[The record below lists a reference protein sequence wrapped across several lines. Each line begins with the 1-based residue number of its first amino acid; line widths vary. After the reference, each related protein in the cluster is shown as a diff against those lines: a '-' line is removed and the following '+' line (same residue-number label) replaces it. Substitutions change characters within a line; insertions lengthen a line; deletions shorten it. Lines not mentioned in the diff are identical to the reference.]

1 MKNSKL
7 TLGIKHLILLL
18 FALVASAAQAQDIFY
33 RNRVGLNWD
42 MEFMQQRDGDFI
54 IHTFLME
61 ETNIPGY
68 GSPLGHMFYK
78 ASPDTFAFTDSLFVE
93 DTIQYYYLLD
103 RDPRGEGNILAT
115 LEYHNDCDS
124 SFLRICH
131 FPDGELAVNHQED
144 LLVPVCDG
152 TAYLDLYSHLV
163 DSWGDIII
171 KYIKMVSELNCDEY
185 LARISPDGTMKHQ
198 AMITE
203 NAFGIYFPLRE
214 LKASPLQY
222 YYWKETDNGHP
233 YGNLAVLV
241 MDSLFNKNT
250 VIFNRM
256 LREEIIGPGMTEHEY
271 LIIHPN
277 LETEVIPV
285 GENDILVAAEYE
297 HDTNSIYQHTE
308 FGVAVAKYDM
318 RTSQLKKYV
327 VFNDYPGPMYGE
339 PRGLKMMTDGTVYFM
354 YWEQGYL
361 HESVII
367 VKMDTD
373 LNVEWKRFCKT
384 GNIWIHPQ
392 LEYPVLFEDSQGEEK
407 GVAWRGY
414 GTKTSD
420 NQNVLLHFFLN
431 HDGIPASVEGGM
443 EVRPYDF
450 YPNPAQSE
458 LHLQYSPDVQPA
470 RIELY
475 DVQGRL
481 VQTQTHGFEN
491 LRLEGLAAGQY
502 LMKVTLKDG
511 QAFTDKVVKE

>member
-1 MKNSKL
+1 MK
-7 TLGIKHLILLL
+7 KHLILLFL
-18 FALVASAAQAQDIFY
+18 ALMASAAQAQDIFY
-33 RNRVGLNWD
+33 RNRMRLDWD

-61 ETNIPGY
+61 ETDIPGY
-68 GSPLGHMFYK
+68 AVPLGHMFYK

-93 DTIQYYYLLD
+93 DTIQYYYMLD
-103 RDPRGEGNILAT
+103 RDPRGEGNFLAA
-115 LEYHNDCDS
+115 LEYHDDCDS

-152 TAYLDLYSHLV
+152 TAYLDLYNHLV

-171 KYIKMVSELNCDEY
+171 KYTKWVSEFNCNEY
-185 LARISPDGTMKHQ
+185 LARIGPDGTMKHQ
-198 AMITE
+198 AMISE
-203 NAFGIYFPLRE
+203 NASGIYFPLRE

-222 YYWKETDNGHP
+222 YQWKETDNGHP
-233 YGNLAVLV
+233 YGNLAVFV

-250 VIFNRM
+250 VIFNSM
-256 LREEIIGPGMTEHEY
+256 LREEVIGTYMTEHEY
-271 LIIHPN
+271 LIIN
-277 LETEVIPV
+277 ANSDTEVIPV
-285 GENDILVAAEYE
+285 GEGDILVAAQYC
-297 HDTNSIYQHTE
+297 HDTNNIYQYTE

-318 RTSQLKKYV
+318 RTMQLKKYV
-327 VFNDYPGPMYGE
+327 VFNDYPGTMYGE
-339 PRGLKMMTDGTVYFM
+339 PRGLKKMTDGTVYFL
-354 YWEQGYL
+354 YWEQGYPR
-361 HESVII
+361 ESVII

-384 GNIWIHPQ
+384 GDIQIHPQ

-407 GVAWRGY
+407 GIAWRGY
-414 GTKTSD
+414 GMKTSD
-420 NQNVLLHFFLN
+420 HREVLLHFFLN

-443 EVRPYDF
+443 EVRPYAF
-450 YPNPAQSE
+450 YPNPARSE

-481 VQTQTHGFEN
+481 VQTQTRGLET

-502 LMKVTLKDG
+502 LMKVTLEDG